1 MEDASSIILNLI
13 PVIFAFICYVVF
25 FIFVNENYPTGAP
38 NTQWGVITKK
48 VFQLWISPV
57 IAILFTFLAIMYFI
71 QYPNVSM
78 YMALAMSC
86 LFLGLSVASLSFA
99 LISR

>member
-1 MEDASSIILNLI
+1 
-13 PVIFAFICYVVF
+13 
-25 FIFVNENYPTGAP
+25 
-38 NTQWGVITKK
+38 
-48 VFQLWISPV
+48 
-57 IAILFTFLAIMYFI
+57 
-71 QYPNVSM
+71 M